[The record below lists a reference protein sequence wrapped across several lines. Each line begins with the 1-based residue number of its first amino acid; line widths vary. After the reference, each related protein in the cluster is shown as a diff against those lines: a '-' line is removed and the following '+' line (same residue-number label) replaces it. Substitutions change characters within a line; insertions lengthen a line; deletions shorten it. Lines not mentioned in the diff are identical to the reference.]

1 MTVMISNFFSSR
13 FDVSFKAHVLVPIM
27 ALDEENGSGEKGDKE
42 EAAILLRAYAFIL
55 SLFTSN
61 S

>member
-1 MTVMISNFFSSR
+1 MFSL
-13 FDVSFKAHVLVPIM
+13 KANMSSCLIV
-27 ALDEENGSGEKGDKE
+27 LDEENGSGEKGDVE

-55 SLFTSN
+55 CLFRSN